1 LREEIFADADKVG
14 VRATLRGISSA
25 AGREV
30 TVREIQIYR
39 IADGHIAERWFVVDR
54 TNLQCAL
61 VRETLLE
68 MRWRTSPPRSAL
80 GQVLDR
86 KAGRG

>member
-1 LREEIFADADKVG
+1 MRRFVGTVKRTLTNLSMTIEEIFADADKVG

-54 TNLQCAL
+54 TNLQ
-61 VRETLLE
+61 
-68 MRWRTSPPRSAL
+68 
-80 GQVLDR
+80 
-86 KAGRG
+86 